1 MSDTEFDIIRRYFT
15 RQDPDRG
22 DVVTGIGDDAALLQ
36 VPAGME
42 LVVCMDT
49 LVDGVHFPTGTP
61 AAAIG
66 HKALAVNLSDLAAA
80 GFIAL
85 RFDFS
90 GNGQSEG
97 DFAASTYSKQMAEI
111 QKAVDIIAEKGAEW
125 IGLAGHS
132 MGAVIAILTAAR
144 MNRVKAVCA
153 LAGRLSG
160 LKATHFFNKRQLKE
174 LHDTG
179 RVSFSSRGRPLQL
192 STAFFADAEQF
203 NLPETL
209 KTLQAPLMIVHGDH
223 DEIVSVEEAH
233 LAQKLNPINTKLAII
248 PDADHMF
255 SNDEHRLKISKL
267 VVKWFEEQHHGYT

>member
-1 MSDTEFDIIRRYFT
+1 MEQSVYFYNHQEEKLAGTLHLPDEPNGGGVVFGHCFTCSRNTRIIRH
-15 RQDPDRG
+15 
-22 DVVTGIGDDAALLQ
+22 I
-36 VPAGME
+36 
-42 LVVCMDT
+42 C
-49 LVDGVHFPTGTP
+49 
-61 AAAIG
+61 
-66 HKALAVNLSDLAAA
+66 SDLAAA

-97 DFAASTYSKQMAEI
+97 DFAASSYSKQMAEI

-160 LKATHFFNKRQLKE
+160 LKATHFFNKRQIKE

-192 STAFFADAEQF
+192 STAFFADAGQF

-223 DEIVSVEEAH
+223 DEIVPVEEAH
-233 LAQKLNPINTKLAII
+233 LAQKLNLINTKLAII